1 MLKFFVSTILSLS
14 FFAQPAHGQSNP
26 AGANAAELPAA
37 NSSSSSA
44 ANTAASSVSA
54 IASSGSNAAAALKLA
69 AQRESLTDGS
79 VETFRQSL
87 EQVGIAHMVAERR
100 AQLRRD
106 TDKLVALTAEL
117 KQHVEKSGPD
127 ILSMDVIKKAA
138 EIQKLAKSVEDK
150 MKNAY

>member
-1 MLKFFVSTILSLS
+1 MSKYLVFAIVSLSL
-14 FFAQPAHGQSNP
+14 
-26 AGANAAELPAA
+26 
-37 NSSSSSA
+37 
-44 ANTAASSVSA
+44 
-54 IASSGSNAAAALKLA
+54 LA
-69 AQRESLTDGS
+69 ARTNAQSQPPLQNLTETQRIAADRESLHSANPDDL
-79 VETFRQSL
+79 RQRL
-87 EQVGIAHMVAERR
+87 ENAGVAHVIAERQ

-117 KQHVEKSGPD
+117 KQHVDKTSTN

>member
-1 MLKFFVSTILSLS
+1 MSKYLVFAIVALFPLVNKATAQSPGVATNAVEMQKIAADQETMRGATTDDLHQRIEDAGLK
-14 FFAQPAHGQSNP
+14 
-26 AGANAAELPAA
+26 NA
-37 NSSSSSA
+37 
-44 ANTAASSVSA
+44 V
-54 IASSGSNAAAALKLA
+54 
-69 AQRESLTDGS
+69 AQR
-79 VETFRQSL
+79 Q
-87 EQVGIAHMVAERR
+87 

-117 KQHVEKSGPD
+117 KQNVDKTGTN